1 MSNLHVMRHKRRQAM
16 KFNQAMTKNM
26 QKNFKYTKMFK
37 VNKIHDI
44 KNFMNFCPMACCYD
58 SKTLLA
64 ISHDFKF
71 RC

>member
-1 MSNLHVMRHKRRQAM
+1 
-16 KFNQAMTKNM
+16 
-26 QKNFKYTKMFK
+26 MFK

-44 KNFMNFCPMACCYD
+44 MNFMNFCPMACD